1 MNAGKGVSMKE
12 QQDKQQTY
20 QEPFPYKTYDEI
32 LMEKNRRERFRHGM
46 VVMSGIFL
54 MFCAIIIG
62 ISMIWNRNPNPF
74 SLLVQTSDS
83 SATGDPTG
91 HLDTAQVQQ
100 GGNDLN
106 FTLPFIKA
114 EEAEEP
120 EPEKP
125 VNGDLI
131 YVSDV
136 SEIVKKARASV
147 VGVEAE
153 SYAGYVTSRTG
164 SGIILSEDGYIITNS
179 HVISGCD
186 SIVVT
191 LDNGEEYAAFVV
203 GDDSYSDIAVLKI
216 DAEDLTAAVL
226 GDSDQVEVGQPAIA
240 IGNPTGYLQGTTTF
254 GIISG
259 VNRNMVVNNVVMN
272 LLQTDA
278 AINSGNSGGPL
289 LNQYGQVIGI
299 NSAKVSISGYEGL
312 GFAIP
317 INSARPIA
325 EELVRNGSVTS
336 RPMLGVTGV
345 RLSSM
350 ASSFYGLPQGVYL
363 TAVDP
368 DSNAAEAGLQSGD
381 VITHI
386 DEKRVNSLSSAAMIR
401 DTHTAGDVVSI
412 TFFRRGN
419 TMTIPVKLVSRQ
431 AHDTDNNL

>member
-1 MNAGKGVSMKE
+1 MNE
-12 QQDKQQTY
+12 QQEKQQNN

-32 LMEKNRRERFRHGM
+32 LMEKNRKERFHHGM

-54 MFCAIIIG
+54 MFCAVIIG
-62 ISMIWNRNPNPF
+62 ISMIWNQNPNPL
-74 SLLVQTSDS
+74 SLLTSTAEGAPPGETDAHL
-83 SATGDPTG
+83 ATSEAPNI
-91 HLDTAQVQQ
+91 V
-100 GGNDLN
+100 NDLN
-106 FTLPFIKA
+106 FTLPFIGENKG
-114 EEAEEP
+114 ESEP
-120 EPEKP
+120 EITSEPK
-125 VNGDLI
+125 DMI

-136 SEIVKKARASV
+136 SAIVKKARASV

-153 SYAGYVTSRTG
+153 TYTGFITSRTG
-164 SGIILSEDGYIITNS
+164 SGIILSEDGYIVTNS

-203 GDDSYSDIAVLKI
+203 GDDNYSDIAVLKI
-216 DAEDLTAAVL
+216 DAENLETAVL

-259 VNRNMVVNNVVMN
+259 VDRNMVVNNTVMN

-278 AINSGNSGGPL
+278 AINAGNSGGPL

-299 NSAKVSISGYEGL
+299 NSAKVTIGGYEGL

-317 INSARPIA
+317 INAARPIA
-325 EELVRNGSVTS
+325 EELVRNGSVVS
-336 RPMLGVTGV
+336 RPMLGVNVV

-350 ASSFYGLPQGVYL
+350 ASSFYGMPQGLYL
-363 TAVDP
+363 TDVDEN
-368 DSNAAEAGLQSGD
+368 SHAAAAGLEVGD

-386 DEKRVNSLSSAAMIR
+386 NELRVTTLSDAVIIR
-401 DTHTAGDVVSI
+401 DRHAANDVISV
-412 TFFRRGN
+412 TFYRKGN
-419 TMTIPVKLVSRQ
+419 TFTLPVKLTSRQ
-431 AHDTDNNL
+431 THSNANF

>member
-1 MNAGKGVSMKE
+1 
-12 QQDKQQTY
+12 
-20 QEPFPYKTYDEI
+20 
-32 LMEKNRRERFRHGM
+32 
-46 VVMSGIFL
+46 
-54 MFCAIIIG
+54 
-62 ISMIWNRNPNPF
+62 
-74 SLLVQTSDS
+74 
-83 SATGDPTG
+83 
-91 HLDTAQVQQ
+91 
-100 GGNDLN
+100 
-106 FTLPFIKA
+106 
-114 EEAEEP
+114 
-120 EPEKP
+120 
-125 VNGDLI
+125 
-131 YVSDV
+131 
-136 SEIVKKARASV
+136 
-147 VGVEAE
+147 
-153 SYAGYVTSRTG
+153 
-164 SGIILSEDGYIITNS
+164 
-179 HVISGCD
+179 
-186 SIVVT
+186 
-191 LDNGEEYAAFVV
+191 
-203 GDDSYSDIAVLKI
+203 
-216 DAEDLTAAVL
+216 
-226 GDSDQVEVGQPAIA
+226 
-240 IGNPTGYLQGTTTF
+240 
-254 GIISG
+254 
-259 VNRNMVVNNVVMN
+259 MN

>member
-1 MNAGKGVSMKE
+1 MNE
-12 QQDKQQTY
+12 QQEKQQNS

-32 LMEKNRRERFRHGM
+32 LMEKNRKERFHHGM

-54 MFCAIIIG
+54 MLCAVIIG
-62 ISMIWNRNPNPF
+62 ISMIWNQNPNPL
-74 SLLVQTSDS
+74 SLLTSTSEGALPGESD
-83 SATGDPTG
+83 T
-91 HLDTAQVQQ
+91 HLALSEAPNIV
-100 GGNDLN
+100 NDLN
-106 FTLPFIKA
+106 FTLPFIGENKGGT
-114 EEAEEP
+114 EP
-120 EPEKP
+120 ETLSEPK
-125 VNGDLI
+125 DMI

-136 SEIVKKARASV
+136 SAIVKKARASV

-153 SYAGYVTSRTG
+153 TYTGYITSRTG
-164 SGIILSEDGYIITNS
+164 SGIILSEDGYIVTNS

-191 LDNGEEYAAFVV
+191 LDSGEEYAAFVV

-216 DAEDLTAAVL
+216 DAENLETAVL

-259 VNRNMVVNNVVMN
+259 VDRNMVVNNTVMN

-278 AINSGNSGGPL
+278 AINAGNSGGPL

-299 NSAKVSISGYEGL
+299 NSAKVTISGYEGL

-317 INSARPIA
+317 INVVRPIA
-325 EELVRNGSVTS
+325 EELVRNGSVIS
-336 RPMLGVTGV
+336 RPMLGVNVV

-350 ASSFYGLPQGVYL
+350 ASGFYGMPQGLYL
-363 TAVDP
+363 TDVDEN
-368 DSNAAEAGLQSGD
+368 SHAAAAGLKVGD

-386 DEKRVNSLSSAAMIR
+386 NELRVTTLTDAVIIR
-401 DTHTAGDVVSI
+401 DQYAANDVISV
-412 TFFRRGN
+412 TFYRKGSTF
-419 TMTIPVKLVSRQ
+419 TLPVKLTPRQ
-431 AHDTDNNL
+431 AHSNTNF

>member
-1 MNAGKGVSMKE
+1 MKE
-12 QQDKQQTY
+12 QQDNGQIE

-32 LMEKNRRERFRHGM
+32 LMEKYRRERFHHGM

-54 MFCAIIIG
+54 MFCAVIIG
-62 ISMIWNRNPNPF
+62 VSLVWNQNTDPLALLKGAADGNGDTSQLAAVETRPF
-74 SLLVQTSDS
+74 DR
-83 SATGDPTG
+83 
-91 HLDTAQVQQ
+91 
-100 GGNDLN
+100 DLN
-106 FTLPFIKA
+106 FTLPFIGA
-114 EEAEEP
+114 EAEPAVPDLNQET
-120 EPEKP
+120 E
-125 VNGDLI
+125 DLI

-136 SEIVKKARASV
+136 SDIVKKARASV

-153 SYAGYVTSRTG
+153 TYAGYVTSSTG

-191 LDNGEEYAAFVV
+191 LDSGEEYAAFVV

-216 DAEDLTAAVL
+216 DAENLDAATL

-259 VNRNMVVNNVVMN
+259 VDRNMVVNNTVMN

-278 AINSGNSGGPL
+278 AINVGNSGGPL
-289 LNQYGQVIGI
+289 LNKHGEVVGI
-299 NSAKVSISGYEGL
+299 NSAKVSVSGYEGL

-317 INSARPIA
+317 INVARPIA
-325 EELVRNGSVTS
+325 EELVRNGSITS
-336 RPMLGVTGV
+336 RPMLGVNAV

-350 ASSFYGLPQGVYL
+350 ASGFYGMPQGLYL
-363 TAVDP
+363 TDVDEE
-368 DSNAAEAGLQSGD
+368 SYAFAAGLKAGD

-386 DEKRVNSLSSAAMIR
+386 NEIRVTTLPVAAKIR
-401 DTHTAGDVVSI
+401 DQHTAGDVISV
-412 TFFRRGN
+412 TFYRKGN
-419 TMTIPVKLVSRQ
+419 TFTLPVMLSSRI
-431 AHDTDNNL
+431 DYSNINL

>member
-1 MNAGKGVSMKE
+1 MNE
-12 QQDKQQTY
+12 QQEKQQSS

-32 LMEKNRRERFRHGM
+32 LMEKNRKERFHHGM

-54 MFCAIIIG
+54 MLCAVIIG
-62 ISMIWNRNPNPF
+62 ISMIWNQNPNPL
-74 SLLVQTSDS
+74 SLLTSTSEGALPGESD
-83 SATGDPTG
+83 T
-91 HLDTAQVQQ
+91 HLALSEAPNIV
-100 GGNDLN
+100 NDLN
-106 FTLPFIKA
+106 FTLPFIGENKG
-114 EEAEEP
+114 ETEP
-120 EPEKP
+120 ETLSEPK
-125 VNGDLI
+125 DMI

-136 SEIVKKARASV
+136 SAIVKKARASV

-153 SYAGYVTSRTG
+153 TYTGYITSRTG
-164 SGIILSEDGYIITNS
+164 SGIILSEDGYIVTNS

-191 LDNGEEYAAFVV
+191 LDSGEEYAAFVV

-216 DAEDLTAAVL
+216 DAENLETAVL

-259 VNRNMVVNNVVMN
+259 VDRNMVVNNTVMN

-278 AINSGNSGGPL
+278 AINAGNSGGPL

-299 NSAKVSISGYEGL
+299 NSAKVTISGYEGL

-317 INSARPIA
+317 INVVRPIA
-325 EELVRNGSVTS
+325 EELVRNGSVIS
-336 RPMLGVTGV
+336 RPMLGVNVV

-350 ASSFYGLPQGVYL
+350 ASGFYGMPQGLYL
-363 TAVDP
+363 TDVDEN
-368 DSNAAEAGLQSGD
+368 SHAAAAGLKAGD

-386 DEKRVNSLSSAAMIR
+386 NELRVTTLSDAVIIR
-401 DTHTAGDVVSI
+401 DQYAANDVISV
-412 TFFRRGN
+412 TFYRKGSTF
-419 TMTIPVKLVSRQ
+419 TLPVKLTPRQ
-431 AHDTDNNL
+431 AHSNTNF

>member
-1 MNAGKGVSMKE
+1 MNE
-12 QQDKQQTY
+12 QQEKQQNS

-32 LMEKNRRERFRHGM
+32 LMEKNRKERFHHGM

-54 MFCAIIIG
+54 MLCAVIIG
-62 ISMIWNRNPNPF
+62 ISMIWNQNPNPL
-74 SLLVQTSDS
+74 SLLSPTSEGALPGESD
-83 SATGDPTG
+83 T
-91 HLDTAQVQQ
+91 HLALSEAPNIV
-100 GGNDLN
+100 NDLN
-106 FTLPFIKA
+106 FTLPFIGENKG
-114 EEAEEP
+114 ETEP
-120 EPEKP
+120 ETLSEPK
-125 VNGDLI
+125 DMI

-136 SEIVKKARASV
+136 SAIVKKARASV

-153 SYAGYVTSRTG
+153 TYTGYITSRTG
-164 SGIILSEDGYIITNS
+164 SGIILSEDGYIVTNS

-191 LDNGEEYAAFVV
+191 LDSGEEYAAFVV

-216 DAEDLTAAVL
+216 DAENLETAVL

-259 VNRNMVVNNVVMN
+259 VDRNMVVNNTVMN

-278 AINSGNSGGPL
+278 AINAGNSGGPL

-299 NSAKVSISGYEGL
+299 NSAKVTISGYEGL

-317 INSARPIA
+317 INVVRPIA
-325 EELVRNGSVTS
+325 EELVRNGSVIS
-336 RPMLGVTGV
+336 RTMLGVNVV

-350 ASSFYGLPQGVYL
+350 ASGFYGMPQGLYL
-363 TAVDP
+363 TDVDEN
-368 DSNAAEAGLQSGD
+368 SHAAAAGLKVGD

-386 DEKRVNSLSSAAMIR
+386 NELRVTTLSDAVIIR
-401 DTHTAGDVVSI
+401 DQYAANDVISV
-412 TFFRRGN
+412 TFYRKGSTF
-419 TMTIPVKLVSRQ
+419 TLPVKLTPRQ
-431 AHDTDNNL
+431 AHSNTNF